1 MGKLDGV
8 YARLPVWA
16 QHGAVST
23 YGAYWRWLRF
33 GPGYARHARAYAARE
48 GFDAARWE
56 AWQAA
61 SLRALL
67 AACVHHVPHYRDAW
81 SPRERAAAVAG
92 RLPELPLLEKEPLR
106 AAPQRFLRDD
116 LRPRRRLVFHT
127 SGTTGTPIHTYW
139 SVDELRQSLALRE
152 IRSARWAGTSFRRPR
167 ATFSGRM
174 VEPDPTSA
182 GPYYRYNA
190 AERQVY
196 FSPFHLRPDTARRY
210 VDALRRH
217 RVEWLTGY
225 AVSYFLLAQLILEQG
240 LAVPPLRAVIT
251 TSEKVAPGMRA
262 VMERAFG
269 CRVYEEYSTVENAL
283 FVSEC
288 AHGRLHSSPDVAVV
302 EILRPDGTPCAP
314 EEPGEV
320 VVTCFARQ
328 LQPLVRYRLGD
339 VAAWA
344 AEPCPCGRAMPVLH
358 EVVGR
363 VEDVV
368 VAADGRR
375 MVRFHGVF
383 VDQPHVREGQIV
395 QEALTRIRVK
405 VVPAAGYGPADEAD
419 LARRVQQRLGHDM
432 QVIVEPVAEI
442 PRTAAGK
449 MRAVVS
455 LLHDERTPDGWRT
468 GLPAS

>member
-1 MGKLDGV
+1 MGRLDGV

-33 GPGYARHARAYAARE
+33 GPGYARHAQGYAARE
-48 GFDAARWE
+48 SFDVPRWA

-67 AACVHHVPHYRDAW
+67 GACARHVPHYRDAW
-81 SPRERAAAVAG
+81 TPAERAAAADG
-92 RLPELPLLEKEPLR
+92 RLHELPLLEKDPLR
-106 AAPQRFLRDD
+106 AAPGRFVRED
-116 LRPRRRLVFHT
+116 LHPRRRLVFHT

-139 SVDELRQSLALRE
+139 TVDELRQSLALRE
-152 IRSARWAGTSFRRPR
+152 VRSARWAGTSFRRPR

-174 VEPDPTSA
+174 VEPDPASG
-182 GPYYRYNA
+182 GPFHRFNA

-196 FSPFHLRPDTARRY
+196 FSPFHLRPDTAGQY
-210 VDALRRH
+210 VAAIRRH

-225 AVSYFLLAQLILEQG
+225 AVSYFLLAQLILEQR
-240 LAVPPLRAVIT
+240 LAVPPLRAIVT

-288 AHGRLHSSPDVAVV
+288 EHGRLHSSPDVAVV
-302 EILRPDGTPCAP
+302 EILRNDGSPCGA
-314 EEPGEV
+314 EEPGEI

-328 LQPLVRYRLGD
+328 YQPLVRYRLGD
-339 VAAWA
+339 VAMWA
-344 AEPCPCGRAMPVLH
+344 GEPCPCGRAMPVMR

-368 VAADGRR
+368 IAADGRR

-395 QEALTRIRVK
+395 QETLSRIRVN
-405 VVPAAGYGPADEAD
+405 VVATDGYGAADDAD
-419 LARRVQQRLGHDM
+419 IARRIRQRLGED
-432 QVIVEPVAEI
+432 VEVSVVRVADI
-442 PRTAAGK
+442 PRTRAGK
-449 MRAVVS
+449 FKAVVS
-455 LLHDERTPDGWRT
+455 LLTDAER
-468 GLPAS
+468 PASWQTGG